1 MPITPSHLHN
11 QLIRPIPILPFRE
24 RPFVMKP
31 LLAAGLAAT
40 LLLGACSGA
49 EAPPAPQPIPV
60 RTVTIASQSVPNVIE
75 LPGRVEPV
83 RVAEVRAR
91 VTGIVQQRLYEE
103 GTDVRAGQ
111 PLFRI
116 DPRELR
122 ASYAQ
127 TQAALQRAQATA
139 ANARAVVE
147 RYRPLVEENAISGQE
162 YDAALAASREAQAN
176 VAQIRA
182 QLEASSLQ
190 LGYTTVRAPI
200 AGRVGRAQVTEGAL
214 VSQAEGTLMTRIEQI
229 SPVYVSFAQA
239 ASEVIRIRRAIAAGE
254 IDLDANDRVEVRL
267 TFSDGTEYPVAGFID
282 FLAYSVDQETGTVEL
297 RAEFPNPQNLL
308 LPGEFVRA
316 RIFAGQVQNGLTV
329 PQRAV
334 SLTEDGGTV
343 FVVDGEGQAAVRP
356 VKLGAM
362 VDGRWIVES
371 GVKVGDRV
379 IVSNLQKIR
388 PGAPVKVV
396 QPQSRPQTG
405 GAANAQ
411 QPARSGGAR

>member
-1 MPITPSHLHN
+1 MK
-11 QLIRPIPILPFRE
+11 PIL
-24 RPFVMKP
+24 
-31 LLAAGLAAT
+31 AGLAACLMLT
-40 LLLGACSGA
+40 ACSSNE
-49 EAPPAPQPIPV
+49 EAPAPQAVPV
-60 RTVTIASQSVPNVIE
+60 QTITVKRQSIPNVIE

-83 RVAEVRAR
+83 RTAEVRAR

-127 TQAALQRAQATA
+127 TKAALSRAQATA
-139 ANARAVVE
+139 ANARAVVQ

-162 YDAALAASREAQAN
+162 YDAALAAAREADAN

-200 AGRVGRAQVTEGAL
+200 SGRAGRAEVTEGAL
-214 VSQAEGTLMTRIEQI
+214 VSQGEGTLLTRIEQS

-239 ASEVIRIRRAIAAGE
+239 ASQVLKLRRAISAGQVNLG
-254 IDLDANDRVEVRL
+254 DDDRIEVRL
-267 TFSDGTEYPVAGFID
+267 TYSDGTEYPIPGYID
-282 FLAYSVDQETGTVEL
+282 FLAFSVDQETGTVEL
-297 RAEFPNPQNLL
+297 RAEFPNPDRLL

-316 RIFAGQVQNGLTV
+316 QIYAGQVPDGLVV

-343 FVVDGEGQAAVRP
+343 FVVSGEGQATVRP
-356 VKLGAM
+356 VQLGAM
-362 VDGRWIVES
+362 VDGNWIIES
-371 GVKVGDRV
+371 GLKPGDKV

-388 PGAPVKVV
+388 PGAPVKIANKAA
-396 QPQSRPQTG
+396 G
-405 GAANAQ
+405 GKPASNTPAAKKPAAKQ
-411 QPARSGGAR
+411 QPARTSGAE

>member
-1 MPITPSHLHN
+1 
-11 QLIRPIPILPFRE
+11 
-24 RPFVMKP
+24 MKP
-31 LLAAGLAAT
+31 LLTGLAICLSLA
-40 LLLGACSGA
+40 ACSGE
-49 EAPPAPQPIPV
+49 EAPPAPQAVPV
-60 RTVTIASQSVPNVIE
+60 RVVTVASEAVPNVIE

-103 GTDVRAGQ
+103 GSQVAAGQ

-122 ASYAQ
+122 ASYAE

-139 ANARAVVE
+139 ANARAVVD
-147 RYRPLVEENAISGQE
+147 RYRPLVAENAISGQE

-176 VAQIRA
+176 VEQIRA
-182 QLEASSLQ
+182 QLEAASLQ

-200 AGRVGRAQVTEGAL
+200 AGRVGRAQVTAGAL
-214 VSQAEGTLMTRIEQI
+214 VSQAEGTLLTRIDQI
-229 SPVYVSFAQA
+229 SSVYVSFAQA
-239 ASEVIRIRRAIAAGE
+239 ASQVLKIRRAVAAGQ
-254 IDLDANDRVEVRL
+254 IDLDDNDRVEVRL
-267 TFSDGTEYPVAGFID
+267 TFGDGTPYPIAGFID
-282 FLAYSVDQETGTVEL
+282 FLAYAVDEQTGTVEL
-297 RAEFPNPQNLL
+297 RAEFPNPQNIL

-316 RIFAGQVQNGLTV
+316 RIFAGQIRDGLAV

-343 FVVDGEGQAAVRP
+343 FVVDAKGQAAVRP

-371 GVKVGDRV
+371 GLKAGDRV
-379 IVSNLQKIR
+379 IVSNLQKLR
-388 PGAPVKVV
+388 PGAPVQIV
-396 QPQSRPQTG
+396 TG
-405 GAANAQ
+405 PDGQKPAPA
-411 QPARSGGAR
+411 PARGAR

>member
-1 MPITPSHLHN
+1 M
-11 QLIRPIPILPFRE
+11 IRPIAGLLASL
-24 RPFVMKP
+24 
-31 LLAAGLAAT
+31 LLAA
-40 LLLGACSGA
+40 CSSTENA
-49 EAPPAPQPIPV
+49 PAPEPV
-60 RTVTIASQSVPNVIE
+60 PVKTITIASEAIPNVIE

-103 GTDVRAGQ
+103 GTDVAAGQ

-122 ASYAQ
+122 ASFAQ
-127 TQAALQRAQATA
+127 TEASLQRARATA

-147 RYRPLVEENAISGQE
+147 RFRPLVKENAISGQE
-162 YDAALAASREAQAN
+162 YDAAIAASREASAN

-182 QLEASSLQ
+182 QLDAASLQ

-200 AGRVGRAQVTEGAL
+200 AGRAGRVQVTEGAL

-229 SPVYVSFAQA
+229 SPVYVSFAQSA
-239 ASEVIRIRRAIAAGE
+239 TEVLRIRRAIAEGE
-254 IDLDANDRVEVRL
+254 IDLDKKDRVEVRL
-267 TFSDGTEYPVAGFID
+267 TFADGSEYPVPGFID
-282 FLAYSVDQETGTVEL
+282 FFDFSVDQETGTVNL
-297 RAEFPNPQNLL
+297 RAKFANPSGLL

-316 RIFAGQVQNGLTV
+316 KIFVGKLTGGIAV

-334 SLTEDGGTV
+334 TVNEKGGSV
-343 FVVDGEGQAAVRP
+343 FVIDKEGMAALRP
-356 VKLGAM
+356 VQLGAM

-371 GVKVGDRV
+371 GLTPGDLV

-388 PGAPVKVV
+388 PGAPVKRANA
-396 QPQSRPQTG
+396 PTG
-405 GAANAQ
+405 RNAPAANKAGAAEPKAEK
-411 QPARSGGAR
+411 R

>member
-1 MPITPSHLHN
+1 MK
-11 QLIRPIPILPFRE
+11 RIL
-24 RPFVMKP
+24 
-31 LLAAGLAAT
+31 AGLAAC
-40 LLLGACSGA
+40 LVLSACSGS
-49 EAPPAPQPIPV
+49 EPPPEPQPVPV
-60 RTVTIASQSVPNVIE
+60 KTVEVSRQSVPNVIE

-83 RVAEVRAR
+83 RSAEVRAR
-91 VTGIVQQRLYEE
+91 VTGIVQARLYEE

-127 TQAALQRAQATA
+127 TEAALTRARATA

-162 YDAALAASREAQAN
+162 YDAALAAAREAEAN

-182 QLEASSLQ
+182 QLEAASLQ
-190 LGYTTVRAPI
+190 LNYTTVRAPI
-200 AGRVGRAQVTEGAL
+200 AGRAGRAQVTEGAL
-214 VSQAEGTLMTRIEQI
+214 VSQGEGTLMTRIEQI

-239 ASEVIRIRRAIAAGE
+239 ASEVLRLRRAIAAGE
-254 IDLDANDRVEVRL
+254 VELDENDRIEVRL
-267 TFSDGTEYPVAGFID
+267 TFTDGTEYPLPGYID
-282 FLAYSVDQETGTVEL
+282 FLAFSVDQQTGTVEL
-297 RAEFPNPQNLL
+297 RAEFPNPEGLL

-316 RIFAGQVQNGLTV
+316 QIYAGAIQNGIMV

-334 SLTEDGGTV
+334 SLTENGGSV
-343 FVVDGEGQAAVRP
+343 FVIDGNGQAAVRP
-356 VKLGAM
+356 VQLGAM

-371 GVKVGDRV
+371 GLQPGDEV

-388 PGAPVKVV
+388 PGAPVKASNT
-396 QPQSRPQTG
+396 PTG
-405 GAANAQ
+405 RKPAGKPAAEPSARATGAQ
-411 QPARSGGAR
+411 

>member
-1 MPITPSHLHN
+1 MLITPSHLHN
-11 QLIRPIPILPFRE
+11 QSGPIPILPLRE
-24 RPFVMKP
+24 RPSAMKP
-31 LLAAGLAAT
+31 FLAAGLAAT

-49 EAPPAPQPIPV
+49 EAPPAPQPVPV
-60 RTVTIASQSVPNVIE
+60 RTVTIASQSFPNVIK

-139 ANARAVVE
+139 ANARAVVD

-254 IDLDANDRVEVRL
+254 IDLDENDRVEVRL
-267 TFSDGTEYPVAGFID
+267 TFSDGTEYPVSGFID

-343 FVVDGEGQAAVRP
+343 FVVDGKGQAAIRP

-371 GVKVGDRV
+371 GLKVGDRV

-388 PGAPVKVV
+388 PGAPVTVV
-396 QPQSRPQTG
+396 QPQTG
-405 GAANAQ
+405 GAARQQ
-411 QPARSGGAR
+411 QPARNGGAQ